1 MARFKGDLWDRSK
14 DGNRR
19 EERSFARFAIIA
31 TAVFVLFM
39 LVKRDS
45 VITWLRAGFT
55 LRQQK
60 HEIERLVEQNT
71 EMLQT
76 IRMYAYDRDS
86 LEKFARETYGFAEPG
101 DDVYML
107 EER

>member
-1 MARFKGDLWDRSK
+1 M
-14 DGNRR
+14 
-19 EERSFARFAIIA
+19 
-31 TAVFVLFM
+31 
-39 LVKRDS
+39 
-45 VITWLRAGFT
+45 
-55 LRQQK
+55 
-60 HEIERLVEQNT
+60 EQNA
-71 EMLQT
+71 EMRQT